1 MIAQSSLGLSKE
13 EVTVVMPIFNQS
25 GIIIRN
31 LTSLVDS
38 LELKARL
45 ILIDDA
51 SFDASFDLISQS
63 LDLLCDIKP
72 LAIELHRF
80 KRSRFETHCD
90 DFGISLA
97 RTKYVIEVQ
106 SDMQVKDKGF
116 DSRLV
121 ACMVAHPDLIAVSGR
136 GVQPLSEPIDYFI
149 TTAGSDRSRG
159 QSVLIHILMTLS
171 IRLTPRVVLQFA
183 KSLKK
188 RLFRVP
194 EIVPSDP
201 NPRPTE
207 DFATTGRAGIR
218 IPSEELSVETY
229 KESRLVFVGE
239 TVMRGPLL
247 IDREKYEEVGGFDTG
262 AFFQGFDDHDL
273 VLRGRIQG
281 YGCGYSPINFL
292 SPESDGTTRKPR
304 SWKSELAIL
313 FELIRISRLRRN
325 SVLSLYSRGRIS
337 PPEVV
342 HHTRRF

>member
-1 MIAQSSLGLSKE
+1 
-13 EVTVVMPIFNQS
+13 MPIFNQS
-25 GIIIRN
+25 DIIIRN

-38 LELKARL
+38 LELKAKI

-51 SFDASFDLISQS
+51 SVDASFDLISKS
-63 LDLLCDIKP
+63 LGLLCAIKP
-72 LAIELHRF
+72 LAIELYKF
-80 KRSRFETHCD
+80 KRPRFETHCD
-90 DFGISLA
+90 KFGISLA

-106 SDMQVKDKGF
+106 ADMQVKDKGF

-121 ACMVAHPDLIAVSGR
+121 DCMVSQPDLIALSGR
-136 GVQPLSEPIDYFI
+136 GVQPLSEPVDYFI

-159 QSVLIHILMTLS
+159 QSVLIHILVTLS
-171 IRLTPRVVLQFA
+171 IRLTPRVVLQFT
-183 KSLKK
+183 KFLKNK
-188 RLFRVP
+188 FFRVP
-194 EIVPSDP
+194 KIVPSDP

-218 IPSEELSVETY
+218 IPSEELSAKTHNEA
-229 KESRLVFVGE
+229 RLVFVGE

-273 VLRGRIQG
+273 ILRGRMQG
-281 YGCGYSPINFL
+281 YGCGYTPVNFL

-304 SWKSELAIL
+304 SWKSELVIL
-313 FELIRISRLRRN
+313 FELIRIARLR
-325 SVLSLYSRGRIS
+325 SHSALSLYSRGRIS